1 MQTTL
6 HAYKSTPF
14 GLERVNDRPLTIAEA
29 KAMLRANPSLTV
41 RDAQSASYEV
51 LHMPT
56 DWQEEEPTAQEMAVA
71 RNFKMGIIIALVVSV
86 ALFVA
91 EILTR

>member
-1 MQTTL
+1 MNQLTL

-14 GLERVNDRPLTIAEA
+14 GLERVNDHPLTIAEA

-51 LHMPT
+51 LH
-56 DWQEEEPTAQEMAVA
+56 DWQDEEPTDKEIAVA
-71 RNFKMGIIIALVVSV
+71 RNFSTGIIIALAASL
-86 ALFVA
+86 ALFIA

>member
-1 MQTTL
+1 MKL

-14 GLERVNDRPLTIAEA
+14 GLERVNDHPLTTAEA

-41 RDAQSASYEV
+41 RDAQSASYKV

-56 DWQEEEPTAQEMAVA
+56 DWQDEEPTDKEIAVA
-71 RNFKMGIIIALVVSV
+71 RNFSAGIIIALAASL